1 MIGLGDYMARVNSRE
16 KYLVEDDAD
25 RLMPLREVAARLA
38 TSVPSVRRI
47 IEGNHL
53 PVVRNG
59 KRTYVRKVT
68 LDGFLMEL
76 EGRDLADLI
85 TGDR

>member
-1 MIGLGDYMARVNSRE
+1 MARVNSRE
-16 KYLVEDDAD
+16 KYLIEDDAD

-47 IEGNHL
+47 IAGNHL

-68 LDGFLMEL
+68 LDGFLVEL

-85 TGDR
+85 TDDR

>member
-47 IEGNHL
+47 IAG
-53 PVVRNG
+53 
-59 KRTYVRKVT
+59 TYVRKVT

-85 TGDR
+85 TDDR